1 MATIR
6 IFHINEL
13 GGTNMKRKITKHHTH
28 DHSEVSEQEY
38 QQKLKVNQKLLEA
51 LFNSFSQCFSAPF
64 YPYDR
69 SVFAET
75 DLSIT
80 QPVDIEK
87 NKSSKLK
94 K

>member
-1 MATIR
+1 
-6 IFHINEL
+6 
-13 GGTNMKRKITKHHTH
+13 MKKKRTKHHTH
-28 DHSEVSEQEY
+28 DHSEVSEQQY

-51 LFNSFSQCFSAPF
+51 LFNTFSQCFVAPF

-69 SVFAET
+69 SEFTET
-75 DLSIT
+75 DSFIN
-80 QPVDIEK
+80 QSVDNKK